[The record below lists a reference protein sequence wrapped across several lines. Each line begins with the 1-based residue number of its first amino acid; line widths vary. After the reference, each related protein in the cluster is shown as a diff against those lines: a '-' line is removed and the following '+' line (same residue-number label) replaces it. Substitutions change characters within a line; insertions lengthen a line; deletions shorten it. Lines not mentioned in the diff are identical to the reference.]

1 MSRRFCFALD
11 LKDDPA
17 LIAECRSWE
26 LKSLATRGNA
36 S

>member
-1 MSRRFCFALD
+1 MIRRSCFALD

-17 LIAECRSWE
+17 LIAEYRSWE
-26 LKSLATRGNA
+26 LKGLATRGNA

>member
-1 MSRRFCFALD
+1 MSRRFCFVLD

-17 LIAECRSWE
+17 LIAESRSWK
-26 LKSLATRGNA
+26 LKGLATRGNA